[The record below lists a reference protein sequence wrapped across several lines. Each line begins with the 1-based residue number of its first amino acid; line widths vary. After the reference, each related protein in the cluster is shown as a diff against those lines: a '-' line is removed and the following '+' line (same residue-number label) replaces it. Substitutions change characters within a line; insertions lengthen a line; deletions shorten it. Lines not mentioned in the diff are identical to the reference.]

1 MRHLFGTGVP
11 RPSDSLS
18 WPDRRWHQ
26 PLQPAL
32 AKQLFMPL
40 AAATF
45 TGAASMALVLEK
57 PAHQAW
63 LWVMFVWV
71 LLFLGTTPLS
81 TVPRLKA
88 LWAVS
93 VARRLP
99 RAWHPSTLQDHRGTL
114 ASNLALAAL
123 ALSAIA
129 AVVAL
134 PSGVG
139 NRLALVWALVAWV
152 ALFMAWQLVLAST
165 WHRLLRHLPGWGSA
179 LVLGGVSVAGSWGG
193 LFLSAPPWLLVFA
206 WLSLPL
212 AVACLHRNL
221 QGEQQAPDPDIRTPH
236 DRPRWALWRGRLAL
250 PFRRVDDGLQIGVV
264 GFLLS
269 QMPFAWSTAY
279 PDARVLVP
287 MGTSLTWAHGLRLTV
302 ITWTALMVLQVSALH
317 WRHLLAPGGAR
328 VRRQLAWRIFGA
340 TVVSLTGWLAAVLLG
355 TVLVRGALS
364 HLGLSDPFSLK
375 GLAPLLLP
383 LLSDA
388 LLATAAA
395 VWLRAL
401 AGTQARALLCLA
413 GLAMAAGL
421 GMASAHALQVLPW
434 PLPVLG
440 HRGPA
445 WLGLQAALTVGLLV
459 LAQRAW
465 ARVDQAA
472 QVVLRA

>member
-1 MRHLFGTGVP
+1 M
-11 RPSDSLS
+11 
-18 WPDRRWHQ
+18 
-26 PLQPAL
+26 QPAL
-32 AKQLFMPL
+32 VKQLFMPL
-40 AAATF
+40 ATATF
-45 TGAASMALVLEK
+45 TGAATTALVLDK

-63 LWVMFVWV
+63 LWAMFMWV
-71 LLFLGTTPLS
+71 LLFLGTAPLS

-99 RAWHPSTLQDHRGTL
+99 RAWCPSTLQDHRHTL
-114 ASNLALAAL
+114 ASSLALAAL
-123 ALSAIA
+123 ALGATA

-139 NRLALVWALVAWV
+139 NRLALVWTLTAWV

-165 WHRLLRHLPGWGSA
+165 WHGLLRPVLGWGGV
-179 LVLGGVSVAGSWGG
+179 LVLGGVCVAGSWGG
-193 LFLSAPPWLLVFA
+193 FFLRAPPWLPLAA

-212 AVACLHRNL
+212 TVAGLHHCL
-221 QGEQQAPDPDIRTPH
+221 QGERRAPDTGMQTTL
-236 DRPRWALWRGRLAL
+236 DRRRWALWRGRLAL
-250 PFRRVDDGLQIGVV
+250 PFRRLDDGLQLGVM

-269 QMPFAWSTAY
+269 QMPLTWTTAY

-302 ITWTALMVLQVSALH
+302 FTWTALMVLQVSALH

-340 TVVSLTGWLAAVLLG
+340 TVVSMSGWLAAVLLG

-364 HLGLSDPFSLK
+364 QLGVSDLFSVT

-383 LLSDA
+383 LVSDA

-401 AGTQARALLCLA
+401 AGTQARALLWLA
-413 GLAMAAGL
+413 GLAMAACL
-421 GMASAHALQVLPW
+421 GMALAHALQVLPW

-465 ARVDQAA
+465 ARVDQAT
-472 QVVLRA
+472 QLVLRA